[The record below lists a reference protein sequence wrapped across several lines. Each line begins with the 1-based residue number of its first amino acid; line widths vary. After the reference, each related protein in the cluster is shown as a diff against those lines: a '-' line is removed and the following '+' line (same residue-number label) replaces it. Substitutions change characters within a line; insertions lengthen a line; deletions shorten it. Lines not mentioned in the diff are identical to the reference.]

1 MKKLIFGAFLLFSV
15 IGFSRYVERCS
26 ITSED
31 SCVSLE
37 SGKKF
42 TFRGYPFEGFR
53 YGAVYRVY
61 FEGQGNRKLYYTT
74 STYLY

>member
-1 MKKLIFGAFLLFSV
+1 MKKLILLLFIMTGILS
-15 IGFSRYVERCS
+15 FSRYVERCS

-61 FEGQGNRKLYYTT
+61 FEGQGNRRLYYTT